1 MSAAPRP
8 SPSACILDASAGTG
22 KTTQLVS
29 RIVAAM
35 ASGVRPENIVA
46 VTFTNAAAGEMKLR
60 VRQKLEEDL
69 INSSDETRTHL
80 QTALSELERSFIGTI
95 HSFCAHL
102 LRQRPVE
109 ARVDPSFEELAAPE
123 RVFARVF
130 RDWLDERLRYD
141 SPVLRRCFARLARLE
156 ERSPVAPIDKL
167 RYEAWKLAEWRDHY
181 GAWRRHEFQR
191 FAKIEEALNRID
203 TFLQI
208 RNRCDRK
215 ERDPLYQSFQPL
227 ADFAGRVEKSRA
239 TGDSDYDTWEADLL
253 SIPRDHKWLKKGFGP
268 YSQELSREQV
278 LSAWEDLRSYIDAA
292 RREID
297 ADFAVDLREELWQ
310 VLDRYEQA
318 KHRAG
323 QLDFLDLL
331 LCARRLL
338 DNETAREYFRARYPY
353 VFIDEFQ
360 DTDPVQAEVL
370 SRIWTHPVIAGD
382 RKQSI
387 YRFRRAD
394 VQQYQNIC
402 TDLTKLGAATE
413 QLANCSRSTTPIQA
427 FVNAAFAGMP
437 DYLPLRGG
445 REPKAG
451 QPNILALPMPK
462 PYGSR
467 NLSKARINECS
478 PSTVAAFI
486 EWLVGKS
493 NYQVW
498 DKEKRQY
505 RKVQAGDVCI
515 LFRRFSNNGVDLTQD
530 YVRSLEARG
539 IAHVLIGSKSFHQ
552 REEVAS
558 IRTALRAIEW
568 PEDEL
573 SLYATLR
580 SFFGVLDSTLFLY
593 REQHKRRLLYFSDPP
608 SEPEFERIAFAFD
621 LLRELHNRR
630 NTRPIAQTIHELL
643 ASLRAFT
650 TFAFRK
656 GGKRVLANVYRLLD
670 IARSFELT
678 EATSFRSFIEYLEE
692 QSEGGEAKEAP
703 ILEQESDAVKLINVH
718 KAKGL
723 EWPVVILADLT
734 ANLVSPEGSGRW
746 IDSEQKLCAQRLL
759 GCAPQDLLDNM
770 DKEDR
775 AEREEA
781 VRLAYV
787 AATRARDLLV
797 VSAVG
802 DISFVKKQEF
812 FEASWL
818 FPLYPSLYPSEDR
831 WRVGRGVSVL
841 EAPPECGDN
850 MFLAPGTH
858 YGREGGSEVVWF
870 DPKLLNLSL
879 VSDGG
884 IEKESLLK
892 GTDPAGVQRYRD
904 WQALRKARIE
914 SGSRPA
920 FHVIE
925 ATKARGLKLPE
936 PTSILVP
943 MPRQVSNARRFGRLV
958 HKLMEAVTLP
968 LQTEALRVL
977 ADYHV
982 RGHGCTTGDAE
993 MATNVVLSLFGHDLL
1008 RTAASAQVSYRELPI
1023 SVKLDDGRLVEGRA
1037 DLVYFDGES
1046 WTVVDYKTGETGSDE
1061 KRQVAL
1067 YAHALQIAKKQPV
1080 RAIILEI

>member
-1 MSAAPRP
+1 VTAATQAV
-8 SPSACILDASAGTG
+8 SSACILDASAGTG
-22 KTTQLVS
+22 KTTQLVR
-29 RIVAAM
+29 RIVTAM
-35 ASGVRPENIVA
+35 ASGVRAENIVA

-60 VRQKLEEDL
+60 VRQRLEEAL
-69 INSSDETRTHL
+69 AGALDETRHNL
-80 QTALSELERSFIGTI
+80 RTALGELERAYIGTI

-109 ARVDPSFEELAAPE
+109 ARVDPAFEELAAPE
-123 RVFARVF
+123 RVFAKVF
-130 RDWLDERLRYD
+130 RDWLDDRLRD
-141 SPVLRRCFARLARLE
+141 NSPVLRRCFARLSRLE

-167 RYEAWKLAEWRDHY
+167 RMEAWKLAEWRDHD
-181 GAWRRHEFQR
+181 GAWSRHEFHR
-191 FAKIEEALNRID
+191 FAKIDEALSRID
-203 TFLQI
+203 TFLLL

-227 ADFAGRVEKSRA
+227 ADFVGRVERSRA
-239 TGDSDYDTWEADLL
+239 TGDSDYDAWEADLL
-253 SIPRDHKWLKKGFGP
+253 SVPRDHRWLKHGFGP
-268 YSQELSREQV
+268 YSQGLSREQV
-278 LSAWEDLRSYIDAA
+278 ISAWEDLRVYIEGA

-297 ADFAVDLREELWQ
+297 ADFAVDLREELRQ
-310 VLDRYEQA
+310 VLDRYDEA
-318 KHRAG
+318 KRRAG

-338 DNETAREYFRARYPY
+338 DNETARDYFRGRYPY

-394 VQQYQNIC
+394 VHQYQSIC
-402 TDLTKLGAATE
+402 ADLTDLGAATE
-413 QLANCSRSTTPIQA
+413 QLSKCSRSTIPIQA
-427 FVNAAFAGMP
+427 FVNLAFAGMP
-437 DYLPLRGG
+437 EYLPLRGG
-445 REPKAG
+445 REAKAG
-451 QPNILALPMPK
+451 QPSIVALPMPK

-478 PSTVAAFI
+478 PTATAAFI
-486 EWLVGKS
+486 EWLVDKS
-493 NYQVW
+493 GYEIW
-498 DKEKRQY
+498 DKGKELY
-505 RKVQAGDVCI
+505 RNVQAGDVCI

-580 SFFGVLDSTLFLY
+580 NFFGILDSTLFQY
-593 REQHKRRLLYFSDPP
+593 REQYKRHLHYFSDLPP
-608 SEPEFERIAFAFD
+608 EPEFEGIAFAFQ
-621 LLRELHNRR
+621 LLRDLHQKR
-630 NTRPIAQTIHELL
+630 NTRSIAQTIHELL
-643 ASLRAFT
+643 APTRGFT

-692 QSEGGEAKEAP
+692 QAEGGEAKEAP

-746 IDSEQKLCAQRLL
+746 VDSERKLCAQRLL

-770 DKEDR
+770 DKEDA

-802 DISFVKKQEF
+802 DKSFVNKSEF

-818 FPLYPSLYPSEDR
+818 SPLYPSLYPSEDR
-831 WRVGRGVSVL
+831 WRVGRGVAVL

-850 MFLAPGTH
+850 MFLAPGIH
-858 YGREGGSEVVWF
+858 YGREGGCEVLWL
-870 DPKLLNLSL
+870 DPKLLDWSSK
-879 VSDGG
+879 SDGG

-892 GTDPAGVQRYRD
+892 GSDPAGVQQYRD
-904 WQALRKARIE
+904 WQSLRNARIE
-914 SGSRPA
+914 SGARPTFDVA
-920 FHVIE
+920 E
-925 ATKARGLKLPE
+925 ATKARGLTLPE
-936 PTSILVP
+936 PLTIRVVL
-943 MPRQVSNARRFGRLV
+943 PRQVSNARRFGRLV
-958 HKLMEAVTLP
+958 HKLMEAARLP
-968 LQTEALRVL
+968 LEAEALRTL
-977 ADYHV
+977 AAYHA
-982 RGHGCTTGDAE
+982 RGHNCTPEDAV
-993 MATNVVLSLFGHDLL
+993 AAANVVLALFGHDVL
-1008 RTAASAQVSYRELPI
+1008 RTANSAQVSYRELPI
-1023 SVKLDDGRLVEGRA
+1023 AVRLDDGRMVEGRA
-1037 DLVYFDGES
+1037 DLVYFDGRS

-1067 YAHALQIAKKQPV
+1067 YARALEIAKNQPV
-1080 RAIILEI
+1080 RAVLLEI